1 MEKRKL
7 LMLDAAHRAM
17 STIEPPRPGARCT
30 RAALGAG
37 RPRYGVSARATSQ
50 TPTSALVHE
59 GPGVGVGMGGISLRN
74 APR

>member
-37 RPRYGVSARATSQ
+37 RPRYG
-50 TPTSALVHE
+50 
-59 GPGVGVGMGGISLRN
+59 GVGAGDLPGSHVGLG
-74 APR
+74 A